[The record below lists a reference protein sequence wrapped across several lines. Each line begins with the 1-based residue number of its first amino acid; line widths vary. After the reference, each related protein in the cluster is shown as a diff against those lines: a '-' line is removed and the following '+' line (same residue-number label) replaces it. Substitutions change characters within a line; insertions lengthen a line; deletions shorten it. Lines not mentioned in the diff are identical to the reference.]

1 LRSQTDAATGI
12 QKEYF
17 ISGKLQ
23 SEDDGN
29 DLIKYNEQGK
39 ILENNKLRE
48 TKKKLDDELG
58 SLEGQYVSSS
68 KEIASL
74 LKDKLSFDQTNSN
87 FSSNILTKDN
97 EYVLSA
103 FKLLFND
110 YDKKSHELIDA
121 SNKAIK
127 DLGYSESLSENNAK
141 NDLNEQ
147 IKVYEIAINLYQ
159 QIIPI
164 NKNFINKINQFDTF
178 LMSQDLKKINK
189 SLKSVNTSEEVISVL
204 KI

>member
-1 LRSQTDAATGI
+1 MRSQTDAATGI